1 MLELSRNFPGSQP
14 DSELKRAGKLVWRAS
29 AAIPTGNLAFFLRQ
43 SFPGYLIWF
52 LKGPYPIQEAVTKAR
67 LKPEPLN

>member
-14 DSELKRAGKLVWRAS
+14 GSELKRAGKLVWKAS
-29 AAIPTGNLAFFLRQ
+29 TAIPTGNLVFFLRQ

-52 LKGPYPIQEAVTKAR
+52 LKGPYPIQEAATKAR
-67 LKPEPLN
+67 LKTKRLN